1 MLAVSHSI
9 TQIAG
14 MIQGARL
21 PIKPIKYEAG
31 ESAGKVKD
39 CGPAE
44 FSDLSDYGQTQSPST
59 GVLPGTPPSSFSF
72 QPTE

>member
-1 MLAVSHSI
+1 
-9 TQIAG
+9 

-31 ESAGKVKD
+31 ESVEKVKD
-39 CGPAE
+39 RGPAG
-44 FSDLSDYGQTQSPST
+44 FCDLAAYGQTQSPSA
-59 GVLPGTPPSSFSF
+59 GVLPETPPSSFSF